1 MRDRLRIISTF
12 LMVLTIAFSG
22 VGLLQARARAPAVAP
37 SRAATLVC
45 ARCRVVPPAAWDPRL
60 RAARKWYE
68 SAYEWRIVSYAMHTQ
83 ARLNAHDDGKL
94 LFYIP
99 AVDKAAVRCS
109 REEYDQMRAEPNI
122 SKTAKLLGLLPVYVG
137 MEMIL
142 AESVLPPK
150 YVRGSACVVAGLELH
165 PNEPPIAGRASIAN
179 QGCVLLHYLP
189 KAVYVKMQGSKDI
202 HLPTTTH
209 AKADLEGLLA
219 ITPKPRPWRFQA
231 STCSKSAIQVTR
243 SQIPLLPQK
252 QCTLHGVQGTTADPG
267 FIAHWTFPLRL
278 PHTSQWLATYVIL
291 SRPRRFKN
299 LLSHGLP
306 SRELIEGGPPEEIS
320 TALDELFAKKIA
332 ATKIACAK
340 ARKQLKWP
348 ARKA

>member
-1 MRDRLRIISTF
+1 
-12 LMVLTIAFSG
+12 
-22 VGLLQARARAPAVAP
+22 
-37 SRAATLVC
+37 
-45 ARCRVVPPAAWDPRL
+45 
-60 RAARKWYE
+60 
-68 SAYEWRIVSYAMHTQ
+68 
-83 ARLNAHDDGKL
+83 
-94 LFYIP
+94 
-99 AVDKAAVRCS
+99 
-109 REEYDQMRAEPNI
+109 
-122 SKTAKLLGLLPVYVG
+122 

-150 YVRGSACVVAGLELH
+150 YVRGSACVVVGLELH
-165 PNEPPIAGRASIAN
+165 PHEPPIAGRASIAN
-179 QGCVLLHYLP
+179 EGCVLLHYSP

-202 HLPTTTH
+202 HLPTTMH
-209 AKADLEGLLA
+209 EKADLEGVLA
-219 ITPKPRPWRFQA
+219 ITPKARPWRFQG
-231 STCSKSAIQVTR
+231 STNAFQVTR

-278 PHTSQWLATYVIL
+278 ARPSQWLATYVSL

-320 TALDELFAKKIA
+320 AALDELFVNKIA
-332 ATKIACAK
+332 ATKVACAK
-340 ARKQLKWP
+340 ARKELKWP